1 MLFSSRIK
9 FFRAVSCIWTL
20 DKMRGTKEYLPSSGI
35 CRTFQRIP
43 LYHISA
49 ITTLCYSLFPL
60 FLEQYLRQLQKKS
73 SQKDKDDLSCPMTR
87 AQVYLLESASV
98 VVWSLRRGDLHPW
111 DSFSLHSFRC
121 FSTSAHFHLAP
132 CLMPIF
138 SS

>member
-1 MLFSSRIK
+1 M
-9 FFRAVSCIWTL
+9 SCIWTRCEVR
-20 DKMRGTKEYLPSSGI
+20 KSTYLARHLPNLLAHSFVSYICNHNTLLLIIPPFSGI
-35 CRTFQRIP
+35 VFETA
-43 LYHISA
+43 SKK
-49 ITTLCYSLFPL
+49 
-60 FLEQYLRQLQKKS
+60 EQPKRY
-73 SQKDKDDLSCPMTR
+73 KDELSCPMTR

-132 CLMPIF
+132 RLMPIF